1 MNVTNFQVASYFF
14 KNKLPF
20 VYCKNNTLLPLEALK
35 DADKQFQPL
44 LQELPREPIYAIT
57 PGDELRS
64 SVTSPMRRYVDVL
77 ANVCEDKFYF
87 ENVINEEQKNKFN
100 EWLRQELAYQ
110 MRRSRELSDYFA
122 LKEEI
127 KDYQNTRR
135 MS

>member
-1 MNVTNFQVASYFF
+1 
-14 KNKLPF
+14 
-20 VYCKNNTLLPLEALK
+20 
-35 DADKQFQPL
+35 
-44 LQELPREPIYAIT
+44 
-57 PGDELRS
+57 
-64 SVTSPMRRYVDVL
+64 MRRYVDVL